1 MAHGAAAGVYRAAA
15 PSRAGELIMRRP
27 DLVPDCGSCAALCC
41 VATSFEASEDFAFDK
56 AAGVACR
63 YLRRDH
69 RCGIHDE
76 LVVRGFPGCAVYDCY
91 GAGQRA
97 TRAFAGTHDAEQRNE
112 AFLALRVVHELLWLL
127 TEAAK
132 LCPPSPDD
140 VGAQLA
146 LEIEALDA
154 IAHAPAPAILEAEL
168 RPHQDAT
175 RALLRRVGRALS
187 RTARPQIRDQ
197 AGRKKVLGATTE
209 AGTPWMASEG
219 VSSR

>member
-1 MAHGAAAGVYRAAA
+1 
-15 PSRAGELIMRRP
+15 MRRP

-41 VATSFEASEDFAFDK
+41 VATSFEASDDFACDK

-63 YLRRDH
+63 YLKRDH
-69 RCGIHDE
+69 RCAIHDE
-76 LVVRGFPGCAVYDCY
+76 LIVRGFPGCAVYDCY
-91 GAGQRA
+91 GAGQRV
-97 TRAFAGTHDAEQRNE
+97 TRAFANTHDAEQRNE
-112 AFLALRVVHELLWLL
+112 AFRVLRVVHELLWLL

-154 IAHAPAPAILEAEL
+154 VARTTGPALLEVDV
-168 RPHQDAT
+168 RPHHAAT

-187 RTARPQIRDQ
+187 RTARPQVRAQ
-197 AGRKKVLGATTE
+197 AGRKNVLGAITE
-209 AGTPWMASEG
+209 AGTPWMDSEG
-219 VSSR
+219 GSSR

>member
-1 MAHGAAAGVYRAAA
+1 
-15 PSRAGELIMRRP
+15 MRRP

-41 VATSFEASEDFAFDK
+41 VATSFEASDDFAFDK

-69 RCGIHDE
+69 RCAIHDE
-76 LVVRGFPGCAVYDCY
+76 LAVRGFPGCTVYDCY

-112 AFLALRVVHELLWLL
+112 AFRVLRVVHELLWLL

-146 LEIEALDA
+146 REIEALDE
-154 IAHAPAPAILEAEL
+154 IARTPGPALLEADL
-168 RPHQDAT
+168 RPHHAAT
-175 RALLRRVGRALS
+175 RALLRRVGELLPGTGLAWRGRYRS
-187 RTARPQIRDQ
+187 CTGSAR
-197 AGRKKVLGATTE
+197 
-209 AGTPWMASEG
+209 SEG
-219 VSSR
+219 VHHD

>member
-1 MAHGAAAGVYRAAA
+1 
-15 PSRAGELIMRRP
+15 MRRP

-41 VATSFEASEDFAFDK
+41 VATSFEASDDFAFDK
-56 AAGVACR
+56 AAGVGCR
-63 YLRRDH
+63 YLMRNC
-69 RCGIHDE
+69 RCAIHDE

-112 AFLALRVVHELLWLL
+112 AFLVLRVVHELLWLL

-140 VGAQLA
+140 LGVHLA

-154 IAHAPAPAILEAEL
+154 IARGPAPTLLEIDL
-168 RPHQDAT
+168 RPHRDAT
-175 RALLRRVGRALS
+175 RALLRRVGDALGGRRHAARAL
-187 RTARPQIRDQ
+187 A
-197 AGRKKVLGATTE
+197 VL
-209 AGTPWMASEG
+209 
-219 VSSR
+219 R